1 MILIDLKCRLP
12 MGGQR
17 HILKTLSRRPI
28 FLEVFHIFIKNQTW
42 EIQVK
47 IVYGMILGISMK

>member
-1 MILIDLKCRLP
+1 

-28 FLEVFHIFIKNQTW
+28 FPEVFHIFIKNQTW